1 MSENQIFNK
10 SLNKGNN
17 ILYQEI
23 DRYVF
28 SYELSYHLYAG
39 VTEKFNS
46 PKKWLPSRNKL
57 VNSDSPPQNKLVNKD
72 SLE

>member
-1 MSENQIFNK
+1 MNENVP
-10 SLNKGNN
+10 GCNN
-17 ILYQEI
+17 MGDKRTLQ
-23 DRYVF
+23 VLLQ
-28 SYELSYHLYAG
+28 LSIICSG

-57 VNSDSPPQNKLVNKD
+57 VNSDSPPQNKLVNED